1 MKINDNYK
9 LRSIAGESVII
20 SQQGSEA
27 NLTRII
33 SLNPSA
39 RLLWEALVGKEF
51 SLDEA
56 AGLLAATYHLSPDH
70 AARDAEAWVASLQ
83 KAGLLLG

>member
-56 AGLLAATYHLSPDH
+56 AGLLAATYHLSPGH
-70 AARDAEAWVASLQ
+70 AARDAEAWVASMQ